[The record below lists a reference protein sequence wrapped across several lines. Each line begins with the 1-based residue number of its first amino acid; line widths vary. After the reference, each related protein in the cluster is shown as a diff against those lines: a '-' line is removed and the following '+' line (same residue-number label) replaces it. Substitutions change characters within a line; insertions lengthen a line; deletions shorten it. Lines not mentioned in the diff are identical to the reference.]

1 MGTGT
6 TAIAAIKLKRRFVG
20 IEKNADT
27 LAIARHRIST
37 GISSDQKSDHKS
49 TGEIAT

>member
-6 TAIAAIKLKRRFVG
+6 TAIAAMKLNRKFVG

-27 LAIARHRIST
+27 LAIARH
-37 GISSDQKSDHKS
+37 GISEIISSAQKLQGD
-49 TGEIAT
+49 TIN